1 MDRLRIGICGLGG
14 RGNALLNILLTMK
27 NAEVCAGCDLYDFRR
42 ERFLQSV
49 KEKYG
54 KTPFVT
60 DDYEKLICRSDV
72 DAVLVCAS
80 WEAHVD
86 IAVRAME
93 AGKVTALE
101 VGGAYSVEDCWRLVR
116 TYERTKTPF
125 FFLENCCYNK
135 SELLAASLA
144 RAGVFGEI
152 VYCHGS
158 YGHDLREEVA
168 YGEIR
173 KHYRLR
179 NYLLRNCENYP
190 THELGPI
197 AKILGINRGNRMLSL
212 ASFASKSVGMEQYIR
227 DRKDEALY
235 KYGPFRQAD
244 IVSTMIKCADG
255 STVSLRLDTTL
266 PRIYDREFTVRGTK
280 GLYMQTIDAVIE
292 DKDCSEEKAISEFFG
307 SAKNYEKEYLPDEWR
322 SITKEETES
331 GHGGMDAIM
340 LRSFLEKA
348 LRGEEMP
355 IDVYDAAS
363 WMSVS
368 CLSEQSVALGGAPV
382 AVPDF
387 TNGKWILR
395 EKNDVLELPGGA
407 I

>member
-280 GLYMQTIDAVIE
+280 GLYM
-292 DKDCSEEKAISEFFG
+292 
-307 SAKNYEKEYLPDEWR
+307 
-322 SITKEETES
+322 
-331 GHGGMDAIM
+331 
-340 LRSFLEKA
+340 
-348 LRGEEMP
+348 
-355 IDVYDAAS
+355 
-363 WMSVS
+363 
-368 CLSEQSVALGGAPV
+368 
-382 AVPDF
+382 
-387 TNGKWILR
+387 
-395 EKNDVLELPGGA
+395 
-407 I
+407 